1 MSLCRRHGWD
11 QSHAGSI
18 FWMAQMMEAWFHADK
33 GALQKFD
40 GNRFEE
46 NALAK
51 NPKVEEI
58 PKKDLEDGLRA
69 ATKNT
74 TKGNYFD
81 NKTSHGRSPPS
92 SLSRWARRRPTA
104 ASYLMRSRAPGVEN
118 SQAMGPRYL

>member
-1 MSLCRRHGWD
+1 
-11 QSHAGSI
+11 
-18 FWMAQMMEAWFHADK
+18 MAQMMEAWFHADK

-81 NKTSHGRSPPS
+81 NKTSHGPALLAAIKPESVGEAAPNCRK
-92 SLSRWARRRPTA
+92 LFDAVLARLA
-104 ASYLMRSRAPGVEN
+104 
-118 SQAMGPRYL
+118 